1 MSPFFARFLSSRLIF
16 NIQAFL
22 LLRCKKTQ
30 QKKNRKNHFKL
41 YQQANIGTQHFP
53 KLSHTHAKDGVK
65 TARRRTP
72 FRPCPERNPS
82 MSGKESVLRRNPLR
96 GYIHPTCYQTAIYIG
111 NKSIR
116 AHSSRA
122 SAYRI
127 LIDRTAHPQACHTMK
142 ILHMSECCTPHLGQ
156 QTNKEKKGASGKNRT
171 HSSNLYSLKCCFYS
185 LCNQ

>member
-53 KLSHTHAKDGVK
+53 KLSHTHAKDDAEA
-65 TARRRTP
+65 ARRRTP

-82 MSGKESVLRRNPLR
+82 MSRKESVLQRNLLR
-96 GYIHPTCYQTAIYIG
+96 GYIHSTYYQTIIYIREEYLCT
-111 NKSIR
+111 NLFR
-116 AHSSRA
+116 AL
-122 SAYRI
+122 AYQTF
-127 LIDRTAHPQACHTMK
+127 IDRMTQPQACHTMK
-142 ILHMSECCTPHLGQ
+142 MLHIS
-156 QTNKEKKGASGKNRT
+156 K
-171 HSSNLYSLKCCFYS
+171 
-185 LCNQ
+185 